1 MLWKYDPYHFL
12 CFPLQALLRG
22 TTATLG
28 NILTQVFILALH
40 FVSLF
45 SLTSISENT
54 NQKVL
59 YSGGKK
65 GYSSTPIN
73 NSPLQWI
80 RFVLIN
86 SQIFSLEVGLYH
98 FGFSYR
104 GPPSHSRRKNFK
116 CSMENLI
123 SNCFI
128 DSWNLLGRKCNCPVA
143 SLHRGNKGREVM
155 GQARHTTPGFHPIAK
170 EINTLYAFCIFRYTW
185 QEWFIVR
192 SWSLH

>member
-1 MLWKYDPYHFL
+1 MLWKYDPYHSLRFS
-12 CFPLQALLRG
+12 LQVLLRG

-28 NILTQVFILALH
+28 NILTQVFIPALH

-45 SLTSISENT
+45 SLTGISENM

-59 YSGGKK
+59 YSGEKK
-65 GYSSTPIN
+65 GYSSTPNN
-73 NSPLQWI
+73 NSPLQWM

-98 FGFSYR
+98 FGFFYL
-104 GPPSHSRRKNFK
+104 GPPSLSGRKK
-116 CSMENLI
+116 LKRCTENQI
-123 SNCFI
+123 SKYFI
-128 DSWNLLGRKCNCPVA
+128 YSWNLLGRKFNCPVA
-143 SLHRGNKGREVM
+143 SLHRRNEGREVM
-155 GQARHTTPGFHPIAK
+155 GQARHRTPGFHPTAK

-185 QEWFIVR
+185 QEWLIVR